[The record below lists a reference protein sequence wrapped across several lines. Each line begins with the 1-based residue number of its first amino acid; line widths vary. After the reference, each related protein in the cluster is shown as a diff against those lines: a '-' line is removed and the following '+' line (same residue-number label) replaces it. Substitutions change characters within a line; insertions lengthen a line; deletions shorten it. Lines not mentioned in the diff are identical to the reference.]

1 MDHIASVSS
10 EGTERCQPYCTEISR
25 APSTESNPPEAI
37 PEHDQLEGG
46 ESWEWEQFFLEGHEG
61 LRSHDIINHERTRLL
76 VLSGTDT
83 ENISG
88 EDEELLT
95 VLTKEKLKS
104 PSSFEKDNQKKKIIK
119 NESKNKQNAT
129 SIN

>member
-10 EGTERCQPYCTEISR
+10 EGTERCQPYCTETSR

-83 ENISG
+83 ENIFG
-88 EDEELLT
+88 EDEELWT
-95 VLTKEKLKS
+95 VLTKGKLKS
-104 PSSFEKDNQKKKIIK
+104 QLSLEIDDQKIRLLGMSPKT
-119 NESKNKQNAT
+119 NKMQFQ
-129 SIN
+129 S